1 MRNCEILYGLPVGS
15 EKIEIGYFYL
25 ASSAIRHAKKPLKPG
40 KTDQLYYSSHLFVWL
55 IKFNMKFVGLI
66 SDYFY

>member
-1 MRNCEILYGLPVGS
+1 MRNCEKLYGLPVGS

-40 KTDQLYYSSHLFVWL
+40 KTDQLYYSSHLF
-55 IKFNMKFVGLI
+55 M
-66 SDYFY
+66 SD